1 MLIFEFES
9 AAKKK
14 RDTANVCPFYFVFF
28 FFKQIKKSGAFE
40 KKIRLFFETCI
51 YIAVKS
57 DL

>member
-14 RDTANVCPFYFVFF
+14 EIQQMFVPSILSFF

-40 KKIRLFFETCI
+40 KKIRLFFETRI